1 MNAPLLPEVLARQTP
16 SAQADLPLA
25 CEGVQ
30 RYLWEGRFGAV
41 LIEVKEGRVY
51 VNEKVVEPAEARP
64 SSAETP

>member
-1 MNAPLLPEVLARQTP
+1 VNAPQLPEVLTRQAP

-30 RYLWEGRFGAV
+30 LYLWEGRFGTI

-51 VNEKVVEPAEARP
+51 VNQKVVEPAESG
-64 SSAETP
+64 SSKAIAP